1 MRVTSDVGPF
11 SITPEWVL
19 DAEISDRAVRLY
31 GLLGRY
37 ADAKGEA
44 FPRRRTLA
52 ERLNCSINSLDRAVA
67 ELKSI
72 GALETGERWRMDGGQ
87 SANLVTLRMSP
98 PVGHPLPIVGDPP
111 LPTGAAPNKENHLE
125 RETSLPK
132 GRNGKV
138 PKAQLD
144 AIWDTLTDIFGPV
157 TLRSAESLRGK
168 HVQELAAAGVTPE
181 EIMRRAK
188 SWPNHYDKATLTENA
203 LVKHWDTLGQP
214 PLRRR

>member
-72 GALETGERWRMDGGQ
+72 GALETADRWRMDGGQ

-125 RETSLPK
+125 RETSLPNPK
-132 GRNGKV
+132 TNGKV
-138 PKAQLD
+138 AAD
-144 AIWDTLTDIFGPV
+144 RIWDALTDIFGAP
-157 TLRSAESLRGK
+157 TTRSAETLRGK
-168 HVQELAAAGVTPE
+168 IVASLNSAGATPD
-181 EIMRRAK
+181 EIVRRART
-188 SWPNHYDKATLTENA
+188 WPNHFDSATLTPTA
-203 LVKHWDTLGQP
+203 LEKHWDALGLP
-214 PLRRR
+214 PMRRTR